1 MSMNKPTEKE
11 LERGYSQCKDCDQGI
26 HLHQSGFE
34 CDTHMCSQ
42 CKCHVADKEEFF
54 KFKSGIEVLSK

>member
-1 MSMNKPTEKE
+1 MISDEDIEN
-11 LERGYSQCKDCDQGI
+11 GYSICNCGHGVLLLQAGTEI
-26 HLHQSGFE
+26 GL
-34 CDTHMCSQ
+34 HMCSQ